1 MGYDENMV
9 KSNFFYFL
17 LLILRNK
24 RLNDVY
30 FRDFFMYY
38 IYKFFEKKL
47 IYRSLLL
54 IFLFRY
60 MNRKV
65 KFVFIE

>member
-1 MGYDENMV
+1 MGYDKNMV

-38 IYKFFEKKL
+38 IYKYFEKKL
-47 IYRSLLL
+47 IYRNLLL

>member
-54 IFLFRY
+54 IFLFKY